1 MKSPVAWIVDDE
13 PAICW
18 SLRKALENR
27 GVRVSVFSDA
37 ESAIHA
43 LRAMDQPCDTI
54 ITDVR
59 LPYADGFSVVDA
71 AAKLRPGT
79 PVVLMTAFG
88 DLATAVKAMKANV
101 FEYLVKPFDLQDA
114 IRTIEKALD
123 SVVAKSLTPHPSTI
137 DFTVPINEVLLLG
150 SSASIQKTYRQIAI
164 ASRSMQPVLITG
176 PDGAPIESVAASIHR
191 HSERSQRP
199 FLSVKPASIPI
210 ENLELEFVGNIQDDP
225 RGETLKTGLFGLADD
240 GSLFI
245 SEVFDLPRSVQS
257 QVLRVLEDSLYSP
270 HGSGTTLHCSA
281 RLLIGTHHDLEDRD
295 ELDATLLQRLQV
307 MQIDVPPLGSRQEDA
322 VLIAQSI
329 ASRLNSSHGNST
341 FTPSALHWISTQ
353 DWPGD
358 VRQLRNV
365 VEKAIALFPNQP
377 LDLSN
382 VQEAYEHIEVR
393 TTQQPADEARNLSLA
408 AIVKEWLN
416 GKLTEESNG
425 TDNSGEFGML
435 YDDFL
440 ALVEPPLLEELLS
453 RLSHNRAATAT
464 KLGLHRSTLRQKMR
478 RYGID

>member
-1 MKSPVAWIVDDE
+1 LKSPVAWIVDDE

-27 GVRVSVFSDA
+27 GVRVCVFSDA
-37 ESAIHA
+37 ESAIAA
-43 LRAMDQPCDTI
+43 LRSEDQPCDTI

-59 LPYADGFSVVDA
+59 LPHADGFSVVDA
-71 AAKLRPGT
+71 VAKVRPGT

-88 DLATAVKAMKANV
+88 DLSIAVKAMKASV

-114 IRTIEKALD
+114 IRTIEKAMD
-123 SVVAKSLTPHPSTI
+123 SVVVTSIAPLQQSI

-150 SSASIQKTYRQIAI
+150 NSAAIQNTYRQIAI
-164 ASRSMQPVLITG
+164 ASRSNQPVLITG

-199 FLSVKPASIPI
+199 FLSVKPSSIPI
-210 ENLELEFVGNIQDDP
+210 ENLELEFVGNVQDDP
-225 RGETLKTGLFGLADD
+225 RGETLKTGLFGLAGD

-245 SEVFDLPRSVQS
+245 SEVFDLPSSVQS
-257 QVLRVLEDSLYSP
+257 QLLQVLEDSLYTP
-270 HGSGTTLHCSA
+270 HGSGTTLRSSA
-281 RLLIGTHHDLEDRD
+281 RMFVGTHHDLEDHEEFD
-295 ELDATLLQRLQV
+295 PSLLQRLRV
-307 MQIDVPPLGSRQEDA
+307 MQIDVPPLGSRREDA
-322 VLIAQSI
+322 ILVAQAIANRMNTNCANGMFS
-329 ASRLNSSHGNST
+329 L
-341 FTPSALHWISTQ
+341 SAMHWISTQ
-353 DWPGD
+353 EWPGD

-365 VEKAIALFPNQP
+365 IEKAIALYPNQP

-382 VQEAYEHIEVR
+382 VREAYELIEVR
-393 TTQQPADEARNLSLA
+393 TARHPADDARDRSIA
-408 AIVKEWLN
+408 AIVKDWLN
-416 GKLTEESNG
+416 TKLAEESKESVSAN
-425 TDNSGEFGML
+425 DFGML
-435 YDDFL
+435 YDEFL
-440 ALVEPPLLEELLS
+440 ALVEPPLLEEMLK

>member
-1 MKSPVAWIVDDE
+1 MKPPVAWIVDDE

-37 ESAIHA
+37 ESAIQA
-43 LRAMDQPCDTI
+43 LRCEEQPCDTI

-59 LPYADGFSVVDA
+59 LPHADGFCVVDA
-71 AAKLRPGT
+71 VAKFRPGV

-88 DLATAVKAMKANV
+88 DLSTAVKAMKASV

-114 IRTIEKALD
+114 IRTVEKAID
-123 SVVAKSLTPHPSTI
+123 SVAVGSLIPQQNTI

-150 SSASIQKTYRQIAI
+150 NSAAIQQTYRQIAI
-164 ASRSMQPVLITG
+164 ASRSTQPVLITG

-210 ENLELEFVGNIQDDP
+210 ENLELEFVGNVQDDP
-225 RGETLKTGLFGLADD
+225 GGGTLKTGLFGLAGE

-245 SEVFDLPRSVQS
+245 CEVFDLPGSVQS
-257 QVLRVLEDSLYSP
+257 QLLRVLEDSFYTP

-281 RLLIGTHHDLEDRD
+281 RMLIGTHHELEKHEEFDPS
-295 ELDATLLQRLQV
+295 LLQKLRV
-307 MQIDVPPLGSRQEDA
+307 MQIDVPPLSYRKEDA
-322 VLIAQSI
+322 VLIAQAI
-329 ASRLNSSHGNST
+329 GNRLNQKCANGT
-341 FTPSALHWISTQ
+341 FTPSALYWMSTQ
-353 DWPGD
+353 EWPGD

-365 VEKAIALFPNQP
+365 VEKAIALYPNQP

-382 VQEAYEHIEVR
+382 VREAFEHIEVR
-393 TTQQPADEARNLSLA
+393 KLGQPADEARNRSIA
-408 AIVKEWLN
+408 VIVKEWLN
-416 GKLTEESNG
+416 GKLSEE
-425 TDNSGEFGML
+425 TVESGSSTEFGML
-435 YDDFL
+435 YDEFL
-440 ALVEPPLLEELLS
+440 ALVEPPLLEEMLKRS
-453 RLSHNRAATAT
+453 AHNRAATAAR
-464 KLGLHRSTLRQKMR
+464 LGLHRSTLRQKMR